1 MQNGK
6 SNSIEKN
13 KTRHNSWD
21 NWLLEGWEGWGPS
34 GYERK
39 QQRRRMF
46 NDYSKL
52 QIKTNRCLLSML
64 ISISL
69 NYPVF

>member
-21 NWLLEGWEGWGPS
+21 NWLLEGARVDLRVM
-34 GYERK
+34 ER
-39 QQRRRMF
+39 
-46 NDYSKL
+46 
-52 QIKTNRCLLSML
+52 LSA
-64 ISISL
+64 
-69 NYPVF
+69 NPVLPTFVPW

>member
-21 NWLLEGWEGWGPS
+21 NWLLEGWGSGPS
-34 GYERK
+34 GYE
-39 QQRRRMF
+39 
-46 NDYSKL
+46 
-52 QIKTNRCLLSML
+52 LSSATL
-64 ISISL
+64 CNI
-69 NYPVF
+69 VKR